1 MKRLAPLLLSALVAM
16 WLLLNSSLSF
26 GHIVLGA
33 LLAVFFVMAAARLL
47 PHRGPVKRWH
57 LMMPLVARVLLD
69 ILRSNIGVARVVLS
83 LHRREVHSGFL
94 DIPLELRDAHGLAIL
109 AAIVTSTPG
118 TAWAG
123 VSPDGGTLTLH
134 VLDLHGEEE
143 WVRNFKLRYERPLM
157 RMFE

>member
-1 MKRLAPLLLSALVAM
+1 MKRLAPLLLLSLVAM
-16 WLLLNSSLSF
+16 WLLLNSRLSIA
-26 GHIVLGA
+26 HVILGS
-33 LLAVFFVMAAARLL
+33 LLAVFFVLAAAQLL
-47 PHRGPVKRWH
+47 PHRGPLKQWH
-57 LMMPLVARVLLD
+57 LMAPLAAHWLLD
-69 ILRSNIGVARVVLS
+69 ILRSNVGVARIALG
-83 LHRREVHSGFL
+83 LQRRAIRSGFL

-123 VSPDGGTLTLH
+123 VSADGNTLTLH

-143 WVRNFKLRYERPLM
+143 WVRNFKRRYEQPLM